1 MQRDVAMTAVLAA
14 MLTGT
19 AVIDARLSRESK
31 DEGIEPG
38 SVYTVGK
45 RTYKVPEL
53 PFEGPLCL
61 SPEPL
66 LCDLRA
72 LLRKALWCAAEAG
85 VEVELAGQ
93 TLLGFVRHGTLVPWA
108 TDLRLRTSRGGARAI
123 AEASGLFARQGLD
136 VLRSAGS
143 TEPKTVRIR
152 VSGTHDPVCD
162 VTDVERIDPHVAHA
176 DGLDVPV
183 PKDPRAE
190 VTRQCGADALT
201 CMRCDAPHADYED
214 AFWVRV

>member
-1 MQRDVAMTAVLAA
+1 MQREVAMTAVLAA
-14 MLTGT
+14 MLGG
-19 AVIDARLSRESK
+19 AVVIDARLSRESK
-31 DEGIEPG
+31 EEGIEPG
-38 SVYTVGK
+38 SVYSVGK

-72 LLRKALWCAAEAG
+72 LLRKALRCAAESG
-85 VEVELAGQ
+85 VQVELAGQ
-93 TLLGFVRHGTLVPWA
+93 TLLGFVRHGTLVPWS
-108 TDLRLRTSRGGARAI
+108 TDLRLRTSRGGAKAI
-123 AEASGLFARQGLD
+123 ADASCVFARAGLD
-136 VLRSAGS
+136 VLRSASS

-152 VSGTHDPVCD
+152 ASGTHDPVCD
-162 VTDVERIDPHVAHA
+162 VVDVERIDPQMAHA
-176 DGLDVPV
+176 DGLHVPV

-190 VTRQCGADALT
+190 ITRQCGADALA
-201 CMRCDAPHADYED
+201 CMRCDAPRADYED